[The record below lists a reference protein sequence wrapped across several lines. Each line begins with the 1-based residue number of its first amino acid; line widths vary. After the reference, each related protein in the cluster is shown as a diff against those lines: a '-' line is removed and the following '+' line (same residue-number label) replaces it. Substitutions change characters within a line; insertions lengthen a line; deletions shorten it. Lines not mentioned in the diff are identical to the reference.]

1 MILEKPF
8 YMGES
13 LNGRPGLNIEA
24 EMKLVEGRLKELC
37 AYEAT
42 EREKTIAMK
51 ELGMIRYVRVCDLI
65 QIILISIIIKTKK
78 KKNLVPSI

>member
-1 MILEKPF
+1 
-8 YMGES
+8 MGES

-24 EMKLVEGRLKELC
+24 EMKLALGRLKELC

-42 EREKTIAMK
+42 ETAKTIAMK

-65 QIILISIIIKTKK
+65 QIILICIIIKKK
-78 KKNLVPSI
+78 ICRPINLESTL